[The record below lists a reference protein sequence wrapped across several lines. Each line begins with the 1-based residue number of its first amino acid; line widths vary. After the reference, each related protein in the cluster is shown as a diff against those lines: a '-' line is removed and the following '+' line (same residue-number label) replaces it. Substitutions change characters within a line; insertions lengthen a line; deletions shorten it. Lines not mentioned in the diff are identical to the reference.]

1 MNNKLLIGYVR
12 SVKGLEVEVEL
23 NKNVE
28 KMKFSVNGRIYRVGQ
43 IGSYVIIPIPF
54 EKLVGIVSEVKMQ
67 PIEETQEGKL
77 VLSDRKMMVLQ
88 LVGSIRE
95 GKFDRGLR
103 TYPLIG
109 DEVHLAHSEEI
120 NTIFAG
126 QKTEF
131 SINVGN
137 FSQVENTPV
146 WIDVNKLLSRHTAIV
161 GNTGAGKSTTV
172 ATLIRRFLE
181 KYEHAHIILFD
192 IHGEYQNMNHPKI
205 KHIKADNLKIPHW
218 LLNFSQ
224 WQDLLSI
231 SPTAT
236 KQRDNLKTAIIE
248 LKEKHNPTFDKAK
261 LSVDSPIYF
270 PIEELLVK
278 VKDEKKDTSL
288 TEKLDTLT
296 KDVRYDNLLKSGYNS
311 TDELKNFAETILD
324 RNFCCTILD
333 LSKIVPDILSSVV
346 EILSRLFYEFC
357 YWNLRKD
364 FPLLLIYEEGHRY
377 LSGDYANY
385 TSRKRVEN
393 IAKEGRKYGVG
404 IVIVSQRPSEISE
417 TILAQCNNFIAHRLT
432 TDKDKDF
439 IKNLLPENLLGLTNL
454 LPSISQGESL
464 IAGDAVV
471 LPARVNIEKLEDLPS
486 IDCDFHTKW
495 NKGPTDGF
503 DVELVL
509 DNWVNQKFSWKKE
522 E

>member
-1 MNNKLLIGYVR
+1 
-12 SVKGLEVEVEL
+12 
-23 NKNVE
+23 
-28 KMKFSVNGRIYRVGQ
+28 
-43 IGSYVIIPIPF
+43 
-54 EKLVGIVSEVKMQ
+54 MQ

-95 GKFDRGLR
+95 GKFERGLR

-333 LSKIVPDILSSVV
+333 LSKI
-346 EILSRLFYEFC
+346 
-357 YWNLRKD
+357 
-364 FPLLLIYEEGHRY
+364 
-377 LSGDYANY
+377 YANY